1 MRVNLINSFYTSV
14 FKKKQMLKKL
24 THWKKKE
31 KREEQCNSHCSHAPL
46 FSEQW
51 RHDTLFN
58 EQCIMLHCLNSVAW
72 LFSKSRAKKQHFS
85 AFKLPAFRTQFIV
98 GPIHSEQ
105 LFFLNQTLSQC
116 VFEETQPLPRC
127 QTGSILRSSP
137 AVLPASSHVE
147 GELSIVH
154 LSGQWRVPPLFTWT
168 VEIRPGPKL

>member
-14 FKKKQMLKKL
+14 FFKKTNVKKINTLKEKKKIS
-24 THWKKKE
+24 
-31 KREEQCNSHCSHAPL
+31 REQCNSHCSHAPL

-51 RHDTLFN
+51 RHDTLF
-58 EQCIMLHCLNSVAW
+58 EQCSMVVL
-72 LFSKSRAKKQHFS
+72 KKQHFS

-127 QTGSILRSSP
+127 QTGS
-137 AVLPASSHVE
+137 
-147 GELSIVH
+147 
-154 LSGQWRVPPLFTWT
+154 
-168 VEIRPGPKL
+168 

>member
-14 FKKKQMLKKL
+14 FLKKTNVKKINTLKKKKKGIS
-24 THWKKKE
+24 
-31 KREEQCNSHCSHAPL
+31 REQCNSHCSHAQL

-51 RHDTLFN
+51 RHDTLFH

-85 AFKLPAFRTQFIV
+85 AFKLPAFHTQFIV

-116 VFEETQPLPRC
+116 VFEETQPLPLC
-127 QTGSILRSSP
+127 QTSS
-137 AVLPASSHVE
+137 
-147 GELSIVH
+147 
-154 LSGQWRVPPLFTWT
+154 
-168 VEIRPGPKL
+168 